1 MDSASLLRLVS
12 ERTRHALLS
21 ALRQGERT
29 VTQLVAQLQDEQT
42 NVSHHLATLR
52 QANLVSVRKQGRQQ
66 IYRLSD
72 PEVGRLLDQVESLA
86 ARLDQVAYV
95 SALGLPVEPAY
106 QGYG

>member
-1 MDSASLLRLVS
+1 MDSAALLRLVS

-21 ALRQGERT
+21 ALRSGERT
-29 VTQLVAQLQDEQT
+29 VTDLVALLQDEQS

-52 QANLVSVRKQGRQQ
+52 EANLVAVRRQGRQQ

-72 PEVGRLLDQVESLA
+72 PEVGRLLDQVEALA
-86 ARLDQVAYV
+86 AKLDQVAYV
-95 SALGLPVEPAY
+95 TALGLPVQPAF